1 MSELLQD
8 YKRLVRAQNRWWVI
22 AAVLLIGGELFFG
35 IAERAIGRYLV
46 WQNGGREKIGR
57 SWEAAESRVQADTRL
72 EQAQQEIRQRSGN
85 MASLED
91 FDQLLQFVQTN
102 QRALLPLS
110 QFAPIYRTVPEVFR
124 PLLIPP
130 ETLLKNVS
138 AGRAVNVLTVFQHSS
153 LEIFL
158 LDAEDRS
165 AHQSR
170 ISSEQLSMMSRHG
183 REQQLDLSR
192 LERFAQRISSA
203 EEFYRAIDGLSSEE
217 RDWLVRQLPILTE
230 PESRF
235 TSMAVSNEMTNGF
248 VEIAFAINAFRCRIY
263 YLPEDW
269 ISEYLWPSLNE
280 NRFIKFE

>member
-1 MSELLQD
+1 MSDLLRD
-8 YKRLVRAQNRWWVI
+8 YKKLVAAQNRWWI
-22 AAVLLIGGELFFG
+22 ITAVLLLAGELFFG
-35 IAERAIGRYLV
+35 VAERAIGRYLV
-46 WQNGGREKIGR
+46 WQNAGREKVGR
-57 SWEAAESRVQADTRL
+57 SWEAAGSRAQADTRL

-85 MASLED
+85 LASLEN
-91 FDQLLQFVQTN
+91 FVQTN

-110 QFAPIYRTVPEVFR
+110 QFAAIYRSVPEVFQ

-138 AGRAVNVLTVFQHSS
+138 AGRAVNVLSTFQRSD

-192 LERFAQRISSA
+192 TGRFAQRISSA
-203 EEFYRAIDGLSSEE
+203 EEFYRAIDDLSSEE
-217 RDWLVRQLPILTE
+217 RAWLVRQLPMLTE

-235 TSMAVSNEMTNGF
+235 TSMAISDETADGF
-248 VEIAFAINAFRCRIY
+248 AEIAFAVNADRCRIY

-269 ISEYLWPSLNE
+269 VSEYLWPSLDE

>member
-8 YKRLVRAQNRWWVI
+8 YKKLVRAQNRWWII
-22 AAVLLIGGELFFG
+22 AAVLLVAGELFFG

-46 WQNGGREKIGR
+46 WQNAGREKVGR
-57 SWEAAESRVQADTRL
+57 SWEAAESRAQADTRL

-85 MASLED
+85 LASLED

-110 QFAPIYRTVPEVFR
+110 QFSVIYRTVPEVFQ

-130 ETLLKNVS
+130 QTLLKNVS
-138 AGRAVNVLTVFQHSS
+138 AGRAVNVLSIFQQPS

-170 ISSEQLSMMSRHG
+170 ISGEQLSMMSKHG

-192 LERFAQRISSA
+192 TERFAQRISTA
-203 EEFYRAIDGLSSEE
+203 EEFYRAIDDLSSDE
-217 RDWLVRQLPILTE
+217 RAWLARQLPILTE

-235 TSMAVSNEMTNGF
+235 TSMAVSNETTDGF
-248 VEIAFAINAFRCRIY
+248 VEIAFAMPAYRCRVY
-263 YLPEDW
+263 YLPEEW
-269 ISEYLWPSLNE
+269 VSEYLWPALNE